1 MELVEEAR
9 QRCDA
14 HARIN
19 VHLAWFGNELV
30 GEHGI
35 AQNPNWPRMT
45 AQMATDLMADSLR
58 HLRWLELKC
67 HSYGHLLVIGGYFY
81 GIIHSTNGV
90 T

>member
-1 MELVEEAR
+1 MVYKPTGVELVEEAR
-9 QRCDA
+9 QRYDA

-58 HLRWLELKC
+58 HLR
-67 HSYGHLLVIGGYFY
+67 
-81 GIIHSTNGV
+81 
-90 T
+90 

>member
-1 MELVEEAR
+1 MEEAR
-9 QRCDA
+9 QRYDA

-45 AQMATDLMADSLR
+45 AQMATDLMAVF
-58 HLRWLELKC
+58 
-67 HSYGHLLVIGGYFY
+67 VIFDEAQMP
-81 GIIHSTNGV
+81 GV
-90 T
+90 GCAVLCNHTCNVGPPNVM